1 MVLKQSFKYTLF
13 NLNSMHFVYAKV
25 REIAQTPTYS
35 IFQSNGFGYEF
46 WDLKPNQK
54 SSILVCFPPSS
65 KRPFAFSEGLFNLG
79 LSLGVHEH
87 VVE

>member
-54 SSILVCFPPSS
+54 SSILVCFPLADITREAP
-65 KRPFAFSEGLFNLG
+65 NY
-79 LSLGVHEH
+79 GVA
-87 VVE
+87 VAGIYL